1 MRRIW
6 VAEIGPQWRSLSGYL
21 APGFRLAGQWE
32 PFGAAMRLWLYQ
44 QAAPPGQ
51 GCPAEAV
58 PPYPGNPGAA
68 GGPDGACCC

>member
-1 MRRIW
+1 MPRSVLLHRECGVRRVW

-51 GCPAEAV
+51 GCQ
-58 PPYPGNPGAA
+58 
-68 GGPDGACCC
+68 D